1 MSEEFVRLYFHGELV
16 GLLTCPHHFGA
27 VHYPDNRAASIKD
40 VIEAI
45 GVPHTEVHAIH
56 MNGVAHDFSLQLIPN
71 ARIAIL
77 PANLTSD
84 YPVDV
89 TRATLLRPA
98 LEELRFLVDENVARL
113 ASLLRALGFDTA
125 YNRIWDDERIA
136 ELAVKEGWVVLS
148 RDRALLKR
156 SAIEHGRLIRSQVAD
171 EQLLEV
177 LRHFMITKPVQ
188 AFSRCLCCNA
198 LTEPVNKAEILHRL
212 EPKVRTHYHSF
223 RRCPM
228 CDRIYWRGTHYKKL
242 MARFTALGID
252 MLQFMD
258 YDQSR
263 HVIKPQGHIV

>member
-1 MSEEFVRLYFHGELV
+1 MSEDIARLYFHGELV
-16 GLLTCPHHFGA
+16 GLLTCKHQFGA
-27 VHYPDNRAASIKD
+27 VHYPADRAASIKD

-45 GVPHTEVHAIH
+45 GVPHTEVYSIL
-56 MNGVAHDFSLQLIPN
+56 MNGAAHDFSLQLSPN

-98 LEELRFLVDENVARL
+98 VEELRFLVDENVARL

-125 YNRIWDDERIA
+125 YHRLWDDERIA
-136 ELAVKEGWVVLS
+136 ELSMKEGRVVLS

-156 SAIEHGRLIRSQVAD
+156 SAVEHGRLIRSQIGD

-177 LRHFMITKPVQ
+177 LRHFMITKRMH
-188 AFSRCLCCNA
+188 AFSRCLRCNVM
-198 LTEPVNKAEILHRL
+198 TEFVSKDKILHLL

-223 RRCPM
+223 RYCPM
-228 CDRIYWRGTHYKKL
+228 CNRIYWRGTHFKKL
-242 MARFTALGID
+242 MARFSALGID
-252 MLQFMD
+252 MTQFLD
-258 YDQSR
+258 SGPATE
-263 HVIKPQGHIV
+263 K